1 MIDSDVFFF
10 AVLGGLLPALV
21 WLWFWLREDRL
32 SPEPR
37 SLIIATFC
45 AGMIA
50 TLVALVIENATHYFF
65 KIEINPEALSH
76 SFLPVLLWGFIEEVS
91 KFSAAYVVAL
101 RRRDNDEP
109 IDNMIYLITAAVGF
123 AALETALFLIEPLS
137 KNEFFHTI
145 ITGNLR
151 FVGTAPLHIIS
162 SAVIGISLAY
172 AFCKLPSVKF
182 YYATFGVL
190 LASLLHG
197 LFNFFIMKGGNSF
210 FTAFALVW
218 LGVVVLLLFF
228 EQVKKINKSCV
239 YD

>member
-1 MIDSDVFFF
+1 
-10 AVLGGLLPALV
+10 
-21 WLWFWLREDRL
+21 
-32 SPEPR
+32 
-37 SLIIATFC
+37 
-45 AGMIA
+45 
-50 TLVALVIENATHYFF
+50 
-65 KIEINPEALSH
+65 
-76 SFLPVLLWGFIEEVS
+76 
-91 KFSAAYVVAL
+91 
-101 RRRDNDEP
+101 
-109 IDNMIYLITAAVGF
+109 MIYLITAAVGF

-162 SAVIGISLAY
+162 SAIIGISLAY